1 MSPSRMGW
9 ARLIAL
15 SVALAA
21 AGTARAEPAY
31 RTWHPRE
38 WSAWVKELR
47 AEEWYEESP
56 FESVSDSQT
65 CNATPRVL
73 QPSNATPQPS
83 NATPQPTPP
92 CALTKKIDTIMC
104 TEKMKG
110 GKAVRAAAA
119 GKSLLEWEYERRL
132 HKKLRR
138 AERKMREL
146 REELRGWE
154 TEPCKDGF
162 TRDWDDGKCHPMFEK
177 RTVDE
182 VSSTCAT
189 GYYRIS
195 ERGTCRVKPPNAVF
209 LHKPVATWEV
219 HGQGFSERF
228 RDFFY
233 GS

>member
-1 MSPSRMGW
+1 MAVRL
-9 ARLIAL
+9 ARVAEYHEPAAHGLGALIAL
-15 SVALAA
+15 SVELAA
-21 AGTARAEPAY
+21 AALRVRSQLIGRGTQMNEAVGE
-31 RTWHPRE
+31 RTP
-38 WSAWVKELR
+38 S
-47 AEEWYEESP
+47 EEWYEESP

-92 CALTKKIDTIMC
+92 CALPKKIDTIMC

-132 HKKLRR
+132 HKNLRR

-162 TRDWDDGKCHPMFEK
+162 TRDWDDGKCHPMSRRGRSMKHHRRAPPATTDLGTRHVQSEAAAFGG
-177 RTVDE
+177 VPAQAGDHLG
-182 VSSTCAT
+182 SS
-189 GYYRIS
+189 RS
-195 ERGTCRVKPPNAVF
+195 R
-209 LHKPVATWEV
+209 L
-219 HGQGFSERF
+219 Q
-228 RDFFY
+228 
-233 GS
+233 

>member
-1 MSPSRMGW
+1 M
-9 ARLIAL
+9 
-15 SVALAA
+15 
-21 AGTARAEPAY
+21 
-31 RTWHPRE
+31 
-38 WSAWVKELR
+38 KELR

-56 FESVSDSQT
+56 FESVAESQT
-65 CNATPRVL
+65 CNATPR
-73 QPSNATPQPS
+73 TPQPS

-195 ERGTCRVKPPNAVF
+195 ERGTCRVKPPHSAVF

>member
-1 MSPSRMGW
+1 
-9 ARLIAL
+9 
-15 SVALAA
+15 
-21 AGTARAEPAY
+21 
-31 RTWHPRE
+31 
-38 WSAWVKELR
+38 
-47 AEEWYEESP
+47 
-56 FESVSDSQT
+56 
-65 CNATPRVL
+65 
-73 QPSNATPQPS
+73 
-83 NATPQPTPP
+83 
-92 CALTKKIDTIMC
+92 MC

>member
-1 MSPSRMGW
+1 MGW

-31 RTWHPRE
+31 RTWHPNE
-38 WSAWVKELR
+38 WRLWVKELR

-195 ERGTCRVKPPNAVF
+195 ERGTCRVKPP
-209 LHKPVATWEV
+209 
-219 HGQGFSERF
+219 
-228 RDFFY
+228 
-233 GS
+233 

>member
-1 MSPSRMGW
+1 
-9 ARLIAL
+9 
-15 SVALAA
+15 
-21 AGTARAEPAY
+21 
-31 RTWHPRE
+31 
-38 WSAWVKELR
+38 
-47 AEEWYEESP
+47 
-56 FESVSDSQT
+56 
-65 CNATPRVL
+65 
-73 QPSNATPQPS
+73 
-83 NATPQPTPP
+83 
-92 CALTKKIDTIMC
+92 
-104 TEKMKG
+104 
-110 GKAVRAAAA
+110 
-119 GKSLLEWEYERRL
+119 
-132 HKKLRR
+132 
-138 AERKMREL
+138 MREL

-162 TRDWDDGKCHPMFEK
+162 TRDWDDDKCHPQFEK

-209 LHKPVATWEV
+209 LHKPVTTWEV